1 VLHGHALLPCAVRVF
16 SHKMLSRYW
25 RAMALLFA
33 TYFYTLVRLYQLGS
47 SDTKDESRYPIK
59 LGLSAN

>member
-1 VLHGHALLPCAVRVF
+1 LP
-16 SHKMLSRYW
+16 
-25 RAMALLFA
+25 
-33 TYFYTLVRLYQLGS
+33 TYFYTLVGLYQLGS